1 MRCPW
6 EIREPLSSHKAPVD
20 YERCGFPP
28 HVCSSSK
35 VSLFSLGSD
44 PLDSGEG
51 CRSASLSVFPPC
63 SLRESSRWVPSIHQG
78 FTDFLVGLSVDA
90 LIMETL
96 VAGGPRDCPMRSPW
110 AGWGRR
116 RRGVDVGLVGPSVD
130 GLRAGRGATPW
141 APGARP

>member
-1 MRCPW
+1 MFAVVQR
-6 EIREPLSSHKAPVD
+6 
-20 YERCGFPP
+20 F
-28 HVCSSSK
+28 
-35 VSLFSLGSD
+35 LFSVLAQILLIRGR
-44 PLDSGEG
+44 GAAQ
-51 CRSASLSVFPPC
+51 RHSVFPPC

-116 RRGVDVGLVGPSVD
+116 RGVDVGLVGPSVD